1 MTRLLDRPLVVARQP
16 GTVAAPQP
24 EGPWIDSTP
33 AAEHLRQHCAAVR
46 LQLRWWG
53 TSRTLSARQK
63 SDLINDAGVDARF
76 LRASKQIID
85 RAHPTL
91 KLLTGIRGRI
101 TGTWRRLGLPF
112 VEPGVRL
119 IPRPLI
125 PEFEQAMEFYRQELA
140 AGVEELAEVF
150 PGLLEAARDRLGR
163 FFNPEDYPT
172 DVRELFTVA
181 WEYPSIEPPSYLLA
195 LDPGLYRRE
204 LKRAGERLDQA
215 LELAQSAL
223 TEEFGRLVEHLAERL
238 TDAAGG
244 RPKTFRDSSLENLL
258 EFFGRFRQAGLRGG
272 EDLDRLVGQAQD
284 LVRGI
289 RPNDLRQSEGLR
301 ERIAGDLARVGR
313 QLETLMVDR
322 PRRRIVRTGAGAT
335 TPAGEAVVA

>member
-1 MTRLLDRPLVVARQP
+1 MTRLLDRPLAGPARPSNPSSAEVQ
-16 GTVAAPQP
+16 
-24 EGPWIDSTP
+24 WIDDTP

-53 TSRTLSARQK
+53 TNRTLSARQK
-63 SDLINDAGVDARF
+63 SDLINDAGVDSRF

-85 RAHPTL
+85 RSHPTL
-91 KLLTGIRGRI
+91 RLLTGIRGRI
-101 TGTWRRLGLPF
+101 NATWRRLGLPF

-125 PEFEQAMEFYRQELA
+125 PEFEQSMELYRQELA

-150 PGLLEAARDRLGR
+150 PGLLEAARERLGR

-215 LELAQSAL
+215 VELAQSAL

-238 TDAAGG
+238 TDEAGG
-244 RPKTFRDSSLENLL
+244 RPKTFRDSSLGNLL
-258 EFFGRFRQAGLRGG
+258 AFFDRFRQAGLRGSD
-272 EDLDRLVGQAQD
+272 DLDRLVSQAQD

-289 RPNDLRQSEGLR
+289 RPGDLRKSDGLR
-301 ERIAGDLARVGR
+301 ERIAGDLTRVGR
-313 QLETLMVDR
+313 QLETLLVDR
-322 PRRRIVRTGAGAT
+322 PRRKIVRTGMSAH
-335 TPAGEAVVA
+335 PLMPGEAVVA